1 MRPRPAIPI
10 LVTCCQLSL
19 LLPELHLSS
28 LENGKALAVRGGT
41 HTNPLRVATTN
52 HSIRNPLMNTGPTAS
67 SVLLSTFAGALLAL
81 TAATPFAVHAE
92 VASPVLLINADA
104 ANPTITVQ
112 KLRGNISVLKGS
124 GGNITVYTGPG
135 GKFMV
140 DAGIAVSRPKLEPAL
155 DSTGAAPVKYLVNT
169 HYHWDHTDGN
179 AWVHQ
184 KGATIIAH
192 ENTLKRLTSGTRVIE
207 WGFIFPPSPAEALP
221 TVIVQN
227 DKTLEFEGETV
238 VMKHYGSGHTDTDLS
253 VHFKKADVLAVG
265 DIWWNGHYPFLD
277 NGAGG
282 SIDGLIR
289 FVGECIKAS
298 GPDTIIVPG
307 HGEVSNRAGFIEFRD
322 MLVSIRNNVARLK
335 KQGKTLAETVAA
347 KPTAAFDAKYGD
359 FLINPA
365 FFIQLVYMDV

>member
-1 MRPRPAIPI
+1 MISKQTALRVFR
-10 LVTCCQLSL
+10 
-19 LLPELHLSS
+19 H
-28 LENGKALAVRGGT
+28 ALAPAVLAFVT
-41 HTNPLRVATTN
+41 AAPLVATADVVT
-52 HSIRNPLMNTGPTAS
+52 
-67 SVLLSTFAGALLAL
+67 
-81 TAATPFAVHAE
+81 
-92 VASPVLLINADA
+92 PVLLINDDA
-104 ANPTITVQ
+104 ATAKVTVQ
-112 KLRGNISVLKGS
+112 KLRGNISVLMGS
-124 GGNITVYTGPG
+124 GGNITVYTGAG
-135 GKFMV
+135 AKLMV
-140 DAGIAVSRPKLEPAL
+140 DAGIAISRPRLEPAL
-155 DSTGAAPVKYLVNT
+155 DSTGAVPLKYVIDT

-179 AWVHQ
+179 VWVHQ

-207 WGFIFPPSPAEALP
+207 WGFFFPPTPPEGLP

-227 DKTLEFEGETV
+227 DKTMEFEGETV
-238 VMKHYGSGHTDTDLS
+238 VMKHYGNGHTDTDLT
-253 VHFKKADVLAVG
+253 VYFKKADVLAVG

-282 SIDGLIR
+282 SIDGLIH

-298 GPDTIIVPG
+298 GPNTIIVPG
-307 HGEVSNRAGFIEFRD
+307 HGEVSDRAGFIEFRD
-322 MLVSIRNNVARLK
+322 MLVTIRANVARLK